1 MLENSHRKKGE
12 RSDPTAVNPVSSLK
26 LVPCSLL
33 WPAATSVSSDNT
45 GGGNSQRVAVVLSP
59 ERGVAATHGAP
70 FLDAASGYRGL
81 GPLSRVAGWAN
92 HQTVT
97 RDTALKLKES
107 LAWIGRQP
115 VGSVSATMGME
126 SRWRL
131 IHPKVRKRGNRGR
144 KGGANS
150 LIVGRQVEGLT
161 EGSARQVI
169 SWLTS
174 RSRGFPFLEGLGRI
188 TRKKEGEEKAIVLN
202 SDQIDRKQAID
213 GAFEKEAAVVTG
225 NSFPVVP
232 TKPKLTLAY
241 AS

>member
-1 MLENSHRKKGE
+1 MI
-12 RSDPTAVNPVSSLK
+12 
-26 LVPCSLL
+26 
-33 WPAATSVSSDNT
+33 
-45 GGGNSQRVAVVLSP
+45 
-59 ERGVAATHGAP
+59 
-70 FLDAASGYRGL
+70 
-81 GPLSRVAGWAN
+81 GWAN

-115 VGSVSATMGME
+115 VGIVSATMGME
-126 SRWRL
+126 SGWRL
-131 IHPKVRKRGNRGR
+131 IHPKVRKRGRRGR

-174 RSRGFPFLEGLGRI
+174 RSRGSPFLEGLGRI

-202 SDQIDRKQAID
+202 SDQIDKKRVWGKTRVSQQRNSCE
-213 GAFEKEAAVVTG
+213 FEK
-225 NSFPVVP
+225 
-232 TKPKLTLAY
+232 KLLMEQLRKKRQ
-241 AS
+241 SSRGILFLWFQLNPN